1 MYVRTYVRT
10 YECMY
15 VHTRTKTHTHT
26 HTHTHG
32 CRHTNTNTHVCTG
45 ISTVV
50 TGHAPHGDCPLVMR
64 TGHVTVITAD
74 TSYSQMGAKSWWG
87 TDNRGEAA
95 VAEVCRTCIHTRV
108 YACVHVYICMC
119 IYMCVYT
126 HACTYIHVCGRGR
139 GDDAVCVCMYVRV
152 YVRECV
158 CERECVFCICCPDI
172 MHAYTQIYLC
182 MIFYVHRCW

>member
-1 MYVRTYVRT
+1 MYVCMYVRMNVCIY
-10 YECMY
+10 
-15 VHTRTKTHTHT
+15 TRAQTHTHT

-32 CRHTNTNTHVCTG
+32 CRYTNTNTHVCTG

-152 YVRECV
+152 YVSVCESVCV
-158 CERECVFCICCPDI
+158 CSAYAALISCMHTHKSICV
-172 MHAYTQIYLC
+172 
-182 MIFYVHRCW
+182 